1 MGNEGSVG
9 LMADDPALKEPL
21 FMPYAKSP
29 VQVAGWLEG
38 LSDFVTREETRIA
51 LRMAAEE
58 LRKETA

>member
-1 MGNEGSVG
+1 MDEPSV
-9 LMADDPALKEPL
+9 DPALKEPL